1 MKKRNKIIIVVIML
15 LICICGI
22 GYKVH
27 FDNIEKE
34 RIALLNSARDEKL
47 SNDELK
53 YITDNKYIKKEDI
66 QKLSILSEKL
76 DDDKLDKTSIE
87 NIKNEQGEIY
97 SKINDKIKKDVVTI
111 DKELTESINKLKTTK
126 DEDKEKDKVKKV
138 IDKKI
143 ENGSS
148 KDILDSNV
156 KILKEKKSQSKQ
168 LDKIYSLIVAR
179 VEKENNKF
187 NKDEILKGDFSSL
200 AGYWENG
207 NGSSITIATDGSVMF
222 NGVDGGKPFVGNVT
236 YNNKNNTYG
245 WSVKQDMGGAAAML
259 WPPGVEIRG
268 SFNMHID
275 SDTTK
280 LRLAIG
286 HMLGDSSSIYTRPV
300 TSMQTTL
307 GYISQD

>member
-1 MKKRNKIIIVVIML
+1 MKKRNKIIIAIIMS

-66 QKLSILSEKL
+66 QKLSSLFEKL

-156 KILKEKKSQSKQ
+156 KILKDKKSQSKQ
-168 LDKIYSLIVAR
+168 IDKIYSLIVAR

-187 NKDEILKGDFSSL
+187 NKDEILKGNFSSL

-222 NGVDGGKPFVGNVT
+222 DGVDGGQHFVGNAT
-236 YNNKNNTYG
+236 HENNGYFWNLKTG
-245 WSVKQDMGGAAAML
+245 MSGAGVML
-259 WPPGVEIRG
+259 WPPGVEIKG
-268 SFNMHID
+268 SDNKIMDTD
-275 SDTTK
+275 STK
-280 LRLAIG
+280 LRLSIG
-286 HMLGDSSSIYTRPV
+286 HALGDSSAVYTRPV